1 MIPFLSVLAGM
12 ALVLVL
18 LPIGQRFVG
27 FQAQKPEDYAQLEP
41 AIDIRKHLCG
51 PIRCEGVIYGPM
63 GRVTSRF
70 TADMEGS
77 WDGNRGVLAEKFFYD
92 SGTRQDR
99 EWRLNIGNDGRIQ
112 ADADDLVGRG
122 SGTQVGSAVQLR
134 YTIRLP
140 ESAGGH
146 ALQVTDWMYLVDDK
160 TIINRS
166 QFRKFGIKVAELV
179 ATMRRVE
186 A

>member
-1 MIPFLSVLAGM
+1 MTPALSFLSGIALMLALY
-12 ALVLVL
+12 AAA
-18 LPIGQRFVG
+18 QRFVG
-27 FQAQKPEDYAQLEP
+27 FRAQKPADYAKLEP
-41 AIDIRKHLCG
+41 RVDIRKHLSG

-70 TADMEGS
+70 TADMEGR
-77 WDGNRGVLAEKFFYD
+77 WDGNRGTLAEHFSYD
-92 SGTRQDR
+92 SGTKQDR
-99 EWRLNIGNDGRIQ
+99 EWRLTIGNDGRVE
-112 ADADDLVGRG
+112 AEADDLVGKG
-122 SGTQVGSAVQLR
+122 QGHQEGATLQLN

-146 ALQVTDWMYLVDDK
+146 ALQVTDWMYLVDER
-160 TIINRS
+160 TIVNRS

-179 ATMRRVE
+179 ATMRRVD